1 MKKTFTLLLILSMTL
16 LGCTP
21 YSNSSKLESRHCRE
35 LTYQMYAKPHRYQAE
50 GNKHLATTQAKL
62 LKEYQRYRCGQ

>member
-1 MKKTFTLLLILSMTL
+1 MKKTFTILPILSIAL

-21 YSNSSKLESRHCRE
+21 YSNSPQLESRHCRQII
-35 LTYQMYAKPHRYQAE
+35 YQMYAKPHRYQAE

-62 LKEYQRYRCGQ
+62 IKEYQRYGCGQ